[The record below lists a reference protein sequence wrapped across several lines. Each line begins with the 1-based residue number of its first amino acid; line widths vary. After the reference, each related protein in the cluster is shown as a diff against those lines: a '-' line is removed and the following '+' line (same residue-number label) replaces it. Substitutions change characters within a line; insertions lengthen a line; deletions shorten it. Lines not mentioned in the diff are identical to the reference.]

1 MISCG
6 RLHDEAV
13 PVPGRTGEGCA
24 ALHEAVAVGSL
35 RLLCMLVRLLLPVGA
50 HASYGLLLK
59 QLART
64 IPAVLCLAV
73 WHVKLPLAA

>member
-1 MISCG
+1 
-6 RLHDEAV
+6 
-13 PVPGRTGEGCA
+13 
-24 ALHEAVAVGSL
+24 
-35 RLLCMLVRLLLPVGA
+35 MLVRLLLPVGA